1 MRFKNEVRKFMEEMR
16 LVFIK
21 EKTVIE
27 EQGRMI
33 LLLQGQNK
41 HLLDRLMA
49 RDYPELQT
57 YSLVNYSEKPTM
69 DFDSDEELVGTIVDS
84 EPTKVE
90 G

>member
-1 MRFKNEVRKFMEEMR
+1 MSFRNEVRKFMEEMR

-41 HLLDRLMA
+41 DLLDRLMA

-57 YSLVNYSEKPTM
+57 YSPTSYSEEATL
-69 DFDSDEELVGTIVDS
+69 DFDQDEELVGTIVDS

>member
-1 MRFKNEVRKFMEEMR
+1 MRFRNEVRKFMEEMR

-41 HLLDRLMA
+41 DLLDRLMA

-57 YSLVNYSEKPTM
+57 YSPTSYSEEATL
-69 DFDSDEELVGTIVDS
+69 DFDQDEELVGTIVDE
-84 EPTKVE
+84 EPTRVE

>member
-1 MRFKNEVRKFMEEMR
+1 MRFKNEIRKFMEEMR

-41 HLLDRLMA
+41 DLLDRLMA

-57 YSLVNYSEKPTM
+57 YSPTSYSGEPTM